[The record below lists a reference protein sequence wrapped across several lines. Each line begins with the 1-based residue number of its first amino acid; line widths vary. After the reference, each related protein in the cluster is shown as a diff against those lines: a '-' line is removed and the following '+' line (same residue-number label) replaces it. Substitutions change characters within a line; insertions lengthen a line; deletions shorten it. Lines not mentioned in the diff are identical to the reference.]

1 MPDTAITRPKI
12 ATRTLNRRNP
22 ARFDLRTDADTRAAL
37 AAGLGIS
44 AVPSL
49 RFTGDLIPR
58 GRDDIDLTGTLE
70 ATVVQPCVVT
80 LAPVTTRIAER
91 VERRFLADWE
101 EPEGGGE
108 TEMDADD
115 TREALPE
122 TIDLLAIAAESLSLA
137 LPAYPRA
144 PGAELGTAVFAPPG
158 AEPLR
163 DDDLR
168 PFAAL
173 AALKRDDTAE

>member
-1 MPDTAITRPKI
+1 MTANAITRHQI

-22 ARFDLRTDADTRAAL
+22 SRFDLATDADTRASI

-49 RFTGDLIPR
+49 RFIGDLTPR
-58 GRDDIDLTGTLE
+58 GRDDLDLTGTLE

-91 VERRFLADWE
+91 VERRFLADWT

-115 TREALPE
+115 TREPLPE
-122 TIDLLAIAAESLSLA
+122 TIDLLAIATESLSLA

-173 AALKRDDTAE
+173 AALKRDGTPE